1 MKVWKGGITMEE
13 YYMNTAIE
21 LARRGEGQTQSNPL
35 VGAVVVKNGQIV
47 GMGAHLQYGEAHAEV
62 HAIHMAGRHAKGADL
77 YVTLEPCSHYGK
89 TPPCAELIIKSGIKR
104 VFIAVKDPNPLVAG
118 KGIGMLEAAGI
129 EVKTGLLRQQAE
141 ELNKMFLHF
150 MRTGLPYVTLKA
162 AASLDGKTATETGD
176 SKWITSEAARLDA
189 QQYRKSHQS
198 ILVGAGTVKADNPSL
213 TCRLPDA
220 VKQPVRVILD
230 TKLTIPETANVLT
243 DGAAPTWIF
252 TAKGADVQKKDRLTA
267 LGIKVIPLETDRIH
281 VPEVLSILAE
291 NGIMSVYVEGGASVH
306 GSFVKEGCFQE
317 LHFYFAPKLIGGT
330 LAPSLISGE
339 GFQSMKDVPHLQF
352 TQITQIGPDI
362 KLTAIPKDGKDGD
375 DVYRNR

>member
-1 MKVWKGGITMEE
+1 MEE

-62 HAIHMAGRHAKGADL
+62 HAFHMAGRHAKGADL

>member
-1 MKVWKGGITMEE
+1 MEE

-21 LARRGEGQTQSNPL
+21 LAKRGEGQTMSNPL
-35 VGAVVVKNGQIV
+35 VGAVVVKDGHIV
-47 GMGAHLQYGEAHAEV
+47 GMGAHLKYGEDHAEV
-62 HAIHMAGRHAKGADL
+62 HAIRMAGEHAKGADI

-89 TPPCAELIIKSGIKR
+89 TPPCADLIIKSGIKR
-104 VFIAVKDPNPLVAG
+104 VFIAMKDPNPLVAG
-118 KGIGMLEAAGI
+118 KGISMLEAAGI
-129 EVKTGLLRQQAE
+129 EVTTGILEHQAE

-162 AASLDGKTATETGD
+162 AASLDGKTATKTGD

-213 TCRLPDA
+213 TCRLPETP
-220 VKQPVRVILD
+220 KQPVRVVLD
-230 TKLTIPETANVLT
+230 TKLSIPETANVIS
-243 DGAAPTWIF
+243 DRAAPTWIF
-252 TAKGADVQKKDRLTA
+252 TANGADEEKKNRLAA
-267 LGIKVIPLETDRIH
+267 LGIKIFTLETDRIH
-281 VPEVLSILAE
+281 IPEVLGILAE

-362 KLTAIPKDGKDGD
+362 KLTAKPQDEKDGD

>member
-1 MKVWKGGITMEE
+1 MGGITMEE